1 MPMHDST
8 RDQILDQMSLE
19 GWANESDGNVE
30 SPTGYFSRISNDV
43 ADIVSIIDAFGE
55 FAFSIDEN
63 FDFSLLVGHFIIVTN
78 SSGFLYVFEF
88 GNEADTKREYDTLVS
103 EYSTWLGDDD

>member
-8 RDQILDQMSLE
+8 RDQILDAMAID
-19 GWANESDGNVE
+19 GWANASDGNVE

-43 ADIVSIIDAFGE
+43 ADIVSIIDAFGG
-55 FAFSIDEN
+55 IGDVD
-63 FDFSLLVGHFIIVTN
+63 FDISELIGHFMVAKD
-78 SSGFLYVFEF
+78 SQGLLYVWQYPSES
-88 GNEADTKREYDTLVS
+88 ALVAEYDTLVS